1 MEIKPYIKPLSSLA
15 EIKNTQDT
23 AYIYLTT
30 ISTEDMEN
38 ELQRLISNT

>member
-15 EIKNTQDT
+15 KIKNMQDT